1 MTPTPFTIDADALA
15 AFCRKNHIR
24 RLAVF
29 GSVLRDDFND
39 DSDIDVIVE
48 FVPGARIG
56 WDFVRIQDELTVM
69 LGRRVD
75 LVTPG
80 SLRPAFRDA
89 VLHSLRDLYVA
100 A

>member
-1 MTPTPFTIDADALA
+1 M
-15 AFCRKNHIR
+15 
-24 RLAVF
+24 F

-56 WDFVRIQDELTVM
+56 WDFVRIQDELTEL

-80 SLRPAFRDA
+80 SLRPAFREVILQSA
-89 VLHSLRDLYVA
+89 RDLYVA

>member
-1 MTPTPFTIDADALA
+1 MAQTPFTIDADVLA

-29 GSVLRDDFND
+29 GSALRGDFND
-39 DSDIDVIVE
+39 DSDIDVMVE

-89 VLHSLRDLYVA
+89 VLLSLRDLYVA

>member
-56 WDFVRIQDELTVM
+56 WDFVRIQDELTDF
-69 LGRRVD
+69 LGRHVD

-89 VLHSLRDLYVA
+89 ILQSARDLYVA